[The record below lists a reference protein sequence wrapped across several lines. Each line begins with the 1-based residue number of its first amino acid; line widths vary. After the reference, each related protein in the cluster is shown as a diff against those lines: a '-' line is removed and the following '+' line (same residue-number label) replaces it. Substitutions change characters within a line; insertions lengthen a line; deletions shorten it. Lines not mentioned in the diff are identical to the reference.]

1 MLIGKVRFWVGEK
14 QPLLAFDLEKSTL
27 ETLID

>member
-1 MLIGKVRFWVGEK
+1 MLIGKVRFWVGDK
-14 QPLLAFDLEKSTL
+14 QPLLIFDLEKSTF